1 MVCVLLI
8 NLIVLLIIY
17 LVDLLIVN
25 LANSTVYFTSISD
38 CVQELVNIGNYCN
51 VNVDFDV
58 LYKV

>member
-25 LANSTVYFTSISD
+25 LANLTMYFTYILD
-38 CVQELVNIGNYCN
+38 CVQELVNTGNYCD